1 MTKLCRSIAVQGLND
16 IERLIDGAEMA
27 EIRLEKSGL
36 NLDEIKHLFKNH
48 SNLLATCR
56 PDGLTPKQQTLNLQ
70 VAIENGAEWVDVE
83 IEADEDYRQ
92 NIVRYARKYGCKVI
106 VSYHNYTETPTY
118 SELMQIADLA
128 HSMGA
133 DLVKLACQC
142 NGQNDVLN
150 LLNLYKL
157 DYKILA
163 IGMGDLGKVTRI
175 AAITFDA
182 PFTFVSLKGVEKT
195 ASGQIDEEIVKMF
208 RK

>member
-1 MTKLCRSIAVQGLND
+1 MTKLCRSIAVQGIDN
-16 IERLIDGAEMA
+16 IEKLLDGAEMA

-92 NIVRYARKYGCKVI
+92 NIVRYARKHGCKVI

-163 IGMGDLGKVTRI
+163 IGMGDLGAVTRI
-175 AAITFDA
+175 SAITFDA

-195 ASGQIDEEIVKMF
+195 ASGQIDEEIMKMF

>member
-1 MTKLCRSIAVQGLND
+1 MTKLCRSIAVQGLDN
-16 IERLIDGAEMA
+16 ILKLTEGAEMA

-182 PFTFVSLKGVEKT
+182 PFTFVSVEGAKAT
-195 ASGQIDEEIVKMF
+195 ATGQLPENDMKRI
-208 RK
+208 R